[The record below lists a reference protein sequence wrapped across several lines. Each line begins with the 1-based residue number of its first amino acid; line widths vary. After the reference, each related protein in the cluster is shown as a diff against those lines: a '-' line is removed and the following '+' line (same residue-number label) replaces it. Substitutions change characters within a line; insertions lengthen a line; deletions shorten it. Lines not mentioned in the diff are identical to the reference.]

1 MNTLVC
7 QDPPTLKKNKLNF
20 VRVVFKG
27 SMFEPKFIRFQQIM
41 MRKTNRNKVRFEQVL
56 EKKSY
61 NNVKVG
67 LKQGSKLD

>member
-1 MNTLVC
+1 
-7 QDPPTLKKNKLNF
+7 
-20 VRVVFKG
+20 
-27 SMFEPKFIRFQQIM
+27 M
-41 MRKTNRNKVRFEQVL
+41 MRRTDRNKVRFEQAL